1 MARKS
6 KKRGRKKLTRKQLSR
21 LEREE
26 RIRKLLILGVTLVGI
41 AVVGVLGYGLVV
53 EQILEPRQPV
63 AVVDDEPVT
72 SSEFQARVRFRR
84 LQMQN
89 QLQYLY
95 QQQQQTT
102 DTQSANAQSFLQYI
116 QGQIRDIQSQLEPEN
131 AETIGK
137 QVLDQLIQEELVR
150 QEASSRGIS
159 VTSDEVEEKIQDA
172 FGYNPD
178 AAPEPTVSAPLTST
192 GTVTTPPSPVPTQM
206 TKADFRDM
214 YNRYIRE
221 SLRPMGISEQLYRTW
236 IEAEL
241 LTERLQADIEEKQVP
256 AEADQVKLRLL
267 TVDSE
272 ERANELAARL
282 DAGEDFQTLADE
294 LKQDQGV
301 QGSGN
306 ELGWL
311 PRELLENRLGKELTD
326 LAFSLEVG
334 ERSQPLAGE
343 EGQQYRIVLVA
354 GHEVRELDKF
364 VRQQMVDDAFQAWLD
379 AQLVLV
385 ERKTYRDRIP
395 TEP

>member
-6 KKRGRKKLTRKQLSR
+6 KKRARKKLTRKQLSR

-41 AVVGVLGYGLVV
+41 AVVGVLGYGLVA
-53 EQILEPRQPV
+53 EQILKPRQPV
-63 AVVDDEPVT
+63 AVVDDEPIT

-84 LQMQN
+84 LQMKN

-102 DTQSANAQSFLQYI
+102 DTQSANAQSFLQYL

-159 VTSDEVEEKIQDA
+159 VTSDEVQEKIQDA

-178 AAPEPTVSAPLTST
+178 ATPEPAVSAPLTST
-192 GTVTTPPSPVPTQM
+192 GTVTTPPSPVSTQM

-267 TVDSE
+267 TVGSE

-294 LKQDQGV
+294 LKQDQEV

-343 EGQQYRIVLVA
+343 GGQQYRIILVA

-379 AQLVLV
+379 AQQVLV